1 MSRTKRSYDL
11 LMKLWPLGKIGN
23 LLADTPLLSPLLR
36 RCYSGE
42 ENEAI
47 IIPVQETVRGT
58 ESLVLPLPLLEPL
71 IARASA
77 RTILHECLC
86 RRGEGCRAFP
96 HDIGCLFL
104 GEGAAR
110 IEAALGR
117 PAALDEALDHVQAA
131 MAAGLV
137 PLVVHAAF
145 DAWMLG
151 IPYKRMLA
159 ICFCCDCCCSVR
171 QGLRLGP
178 SAFWE
183 TVVRLPGLEVI
194 VNDDCAG
201 CGTCVQVCPAG
212 AVQVVG
218 GRAQITEACKG
229 CGRCVA
235 ACPGRAITLQLAER
249 VDVVAQLLAR
259 VEARTDIRSIS

>member
-1 MSRTKRSYDL
+1 
-11 LMKLWPLGKIGN
+11 MKLWPLGKIGN
-23 LLADTPLLSPLLR
+23 LLADVPLLSPLLR
-36 RCYSGE
+36 RYYSGD

-58 ESLVLPLPLLEPL
+58 ESVVLPRPLLEPL
-71 IARASA
+71 IASASA
-77 RTILHECLC
+77 RSILNECLC
-86 RRGEGCRAFP
+86 RRGEGCSVYP
-96 HDIGCLFL
+96 LEIGCLFL
-104 GEGAAR
+104 GEGAAQ
-110 IEAALGR
+110 IDAALGR
-117 PAALDEALDHVQAA
+117 PAGRDQALDHVQQAI
-131 MAAGLV
+131 AAGLV

-178 SAFWE
+178 PAFWE
-183 TVVRLPGLEVI
+183 TVIRLPGLKVVVSE
-194 VNDDCAG
+194 DCTG
-201 CGTCVQVCPAG
+201 CGTCVQVCPAR
-212 AVQVVG
+212 AVRLVA
-218 GRAQITEACKG
+218 GRAAITEACKG

-235 ACPGRAITLQLAER
+235 ACPGGAIAMHLAKE

-259 VEARTDIRSIS
+259 VEARTEIRTIS